1 MSQTPSIWFQIR
13 DFQRDR
19 NYLQEQVVH
28 MFTHLMIWYFNFISV
43 ESPDQM
49 LVGVGDLKDAV
60 HFSALNIFRPVV
72 LTDSVLYENSFYC
85 LKLSIVWL
93 YPWRTSEAK
102 SLPQIILI
110 SHSRVFVSFGFCVEQ
125 GSIGNVTG
133 ELLSS
138 EFIWHMVNRIKIA
151 IENMANLPSFF
162 VCFAHQCPP
171 PNKTFSSKL
180 RKYALLTH
188 KPSSK
193 LAVERELMKE
203 Y

>member
-1 MSQTPSIWFQIR
+1 
-13 DFQRDR
+13 
-19 NYLQEQVVH
+19 

-110 SHSRVFVSFGFCVEQ
+110 SHSHVFVSFGFCVEQ

-171 PNKTFSSKL
+171 QQNIQQQTEKICFVNPQAIFQAGSGEGANERVLSSL
-180 RKYALLTH
+180 RVL
-188 KPSSK
+188 
-193 LAVERELMKE
+193 
-203 Y
+203 